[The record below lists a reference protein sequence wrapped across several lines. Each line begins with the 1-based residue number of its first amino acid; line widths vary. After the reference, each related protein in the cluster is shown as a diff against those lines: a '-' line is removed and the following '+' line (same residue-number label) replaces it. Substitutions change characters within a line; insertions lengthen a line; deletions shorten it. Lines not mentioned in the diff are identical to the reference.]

1 MARGLFSFLKPRAA
15 KHSPSTALAET
26 LDRARS
32 LRQLGQHAQALAIC
46 QEILERQ
53 PDQIDTLFL
62 SGEIAAASGDAD
74 RALQIFRKVLEL
86 QPDHAPA
93 HYKCGNLLK
102 DRQQLE
108 AALASYDRAIAL
120 DPKYAHALCNRGVVL
135 ERLNRWDSALES
147 YDRAISLSPG
157 DALAHYNRAAV
168 LRQLARPEEALA
180 SYTRAI
186 AVEPGYFQAYCNRGI
201 LFEQMLRLDEALAD
215 FDRAIDLKPDYA
227 DFHLNRAH
235 LLSRMKRF
243 LPAIAGFDRA
253 IALKADSRYALG
265 ARQYAK
271 MNVCDWSN
279 LPADAHRL
287 ASGIEAGKLVSPPV
301 PILVMVDS
309 VPLHS
314 KAAQIWVQEE
324 HRPSTELPAISQRL
338 RAGKTRIGYF
348 SCDFHEHPV
357 SMLMAEVIETHDRSN
372 YEVTAFSS
380 GPDTQDAM
388 RKRLQRT
395 FDRFIDVRDKSDR
408 DVALLAREL
417 GIDIAVDLTGHT
429 GDGRPGIFALRAA
442 PLQINYLG
450 YPGTM
455 GADYIDYVIADTTV
469 VPEAHERYYA
479 EKILRLPNSFLPHDS
494 SRAIAGTVYSRAE
507 LGLPS
512 SGFVFCCFNNGYK
525 ITPDVFDGWMRIL
538 TRVPNSV
545 LWLSQNNETATE
557 NLRREA
563 LRRAVDAE
571 RLIFAKRMDS
581 AAEHLARHRA
591 ADLFLDT
598 RPYNAHATAINAL
611 WAGLPVLTLPG
622 EGFASRVA
630 ASLLK
635 AIQLPELI
643 ATSTA
648 NSEDMAVHMAEN
660 PQFHAGIKARLAQN
674 RAGSPLFD
682 TRRFT
687 RHLETGYSRI
697 LERFHAGLPPEHIY
711 VTP

>member
-1 MARGLFSFLKPRAA
+1 MAGGLFSFLKPRAA
-15 KHSPSTALAET
+15 KHSPSTTLAET

-32 LRQLGQHAQALAIC
+32 LRQLGQHVEALAIC

-53 PDQIDTLFL
+53 PDHVETLFL
-62 SGEIAAASGDAD
+62 SAEIAAARAEPD
-74 RALQIFRKVLEL
+74 RALQVFRKVLEL

-102 DRQQLE
+102 DRQQTE
-108 AALASYDRAIAL
+108 AALASYDKAIAL
-120 DPKYAHALCNRGVVL
+120 DPRYAHAFCNRGVVL
-135 ERLNRWDSALES
+135 ERLGRWDAALES
-147 YDRAISLSPG
+147 YDRAISLTPA

-168 LRQLARPEEALA
+168 LRQLARREEALA
-180 SYTRAI
+180 SYTQAI
-186 AVEPGYFQAYCNRGI
+186 AVNPDYFQAYCNRGI
-201 LFEQMLRLDEALAD
+201 LFNEMLRWDEALAD
-215 FDRAIDLKPDYA
+215 FDRAIDLKPDHAEFY
-227 DFHLNRAH
+227 LNKAH
-235 LLSRMKRF
+235 LLARMKRY
-243 LPAIAGFDRA
+243 LPAIASFDRA

-265 ARQYAK
+265 GRQYAK

-287 ASGIEAGKLVSPPV
+287 ASGIEAGELVSPPV
-301 PILVMVDS
+301 PVLVVVDS
-309 VPLHS
+309 VPLHY
-314 KAAQIWVQEE
+314 KAAQLWVQEE
-324 HRPSTELPAISQRL
+324 HRPSNELPAISQRL
-338 RAGKTRIGYF
+338 RPGKTRIGYF

-372 YEVTAFSS
+372 YEVSAFSY
-380 GPDTQDAM
+380 GPDSQDDM
-388 RKRLQRT
+388 RKRLRRA
-395 FDRFIDVRDKSDR
+395 FDRFIDVRGKSDR
-408 DVALLAREL
+408 DIALLAREM
-417 GIDIAVDLTGHT
+417 GIDVAVDLTGHT
-429 GDGRPGIFALRAA
+429 GDCRPGIFALRAA
-442 PLQINYLG
+442 PLQVNYLG

-455 GADYIDYVIADTTV
+455 GADYIDYVIADATV

-494 SRAIAGTVYSRAE
+494 SRAIASTVYSRDK

-525 ITPDVFDGWMRIL
+525 ITPEVFAGWMRIL
-538 TRVPNSV
+538 ARVPNSV
-545 LWLSQNNETATE
+545 LWLSQNNEAATD

-563 LRRAVDAE
+563 E
-571 RLIFAKRMDS
+571 RLVFAKRMDS
-581 AAEHLARHRA
+581 PAEHLARHRA

-635 AIQLPELI
+635 AVQLPELI
-643 ATSTA
+643 ATSAA
-648 NSEDMAVHMAEN
+648 NYEDMAVHMAEN

-674 RAGSPLFD
+674 RAGAPLFD

-697 LERFHAGLPPEHIY
+697 LERFQAGLPPEHIY